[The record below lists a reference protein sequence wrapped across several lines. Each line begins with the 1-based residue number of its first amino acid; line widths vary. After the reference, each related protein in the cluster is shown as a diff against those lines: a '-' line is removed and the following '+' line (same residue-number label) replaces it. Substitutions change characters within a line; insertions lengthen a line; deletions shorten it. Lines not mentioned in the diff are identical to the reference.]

1 MNWAE
6 SIDMYCERTDAG
18 LWSEP
23 VNALTNLAF
32 IAVAIVLWRS
42 AGRQPARDIRLL
54 LGLIAA
60 VGVGSLVFHTVA
72 TRWAAV
78 LDIGFIGIFVLAY
91 FQRFQVRI
99 LGTTEGAAWRGL
111 GGFVLFAG
119 LFGLAVR
126 ALPTLPLNGSEI
138 YLPPF
143 ALLLFCAW
151 RALPLAPATTPWL
164 LRASGLFIVSLLC
177 RAIDQAVC
185 AAWPLGTHLG
195 WHLVNAGMLY
205 CCMRGMLTRS
215 AAAATRHAQRAQSH

>member
-99 LGTTEGAAWRGL
+99 LGTTEGAAWRDP
-111 GGFVLFAG
+111 
-119 LFGLAVR
+119 FGLA
-126 ALPTLPLNGSEI
+126 
-138 YLPPF
+138 
-143 ALLLFCAW
+143 
-151 RALPLAPATTPWL
+151 
-164 LRASGLFIVSLLC
+164 SGQC
-177 RAIDQAVC
+177 
-185 AAWPLGTHLG
+185 
-195 WHLVNAGMLY
+195 
-205 CCMRGMLTRS
+205 
-215 AAAATRHAQRAQSH
+215 RHAVLLHARHAHPFSGGSDASCPARSVPLVQGRRWPARAPGRADSDR

>member
-32 IAVAIVLWRS
+32 IAVAIMLWRS

-60 VGVGSLVFHTVA
+60 VGLGSLVFHTVA

-99 LGTTEGAAWRGL
+99 LGKTQGAAWRGL
-111 GGFVLFAG
+111 GGFVLLAG
-119 LFGLAVR
+119 LFGLATR
-126 ALPTLPLNGSEI
+126 ALPALPLNGSEI

-143 ALLLFCAW
+143 VLLLFCAW
-151 RALPLAPATTPWL
+151 RARPLATATTPWL
-164 LRASGLFIVSLLC
+164 LRAGGLLLVSITC

-185 AAWPLGTHLG
+185 AAWPLGTHFG

-205 CCMRGMLTRS
+205 CCMRGLLTGS
-215 AAAATRHAQRAQSH
+215 APTASPHAKGAQT

>member
-78 LDIGFIGIFVLAY
+78 LDICFIGIFVLAY

>member
-42 AGRQPARDIRLL
+42 AGRQPARDIRVL

-60 VGVGSLVFHTVA
+60 VGLGSLVFHTVA

-91 FQRFQVRI
+91 FQRFQVLI
-99 LGTTEGAAWRGL
+99 LGKTEAAAWRGL
-111 GGFVLFAG
+111 GGFVLLAAV
-119 LFGLAVR
+119 FGAVTR
-126 ALPTLPLNGSEI
+126 ALPPLPLNGSEI

-151 RALPLAPATTPWL
+151 RARPGAPTSALWL
-164 LRASGLFIVSLLC
+164 LRASGLFIASLFC
-177 RAIDQAVC
+177 RAIDQAIC
-185 AAWPLGTHLG
+185 EAWPLGSHMG

-205 CCMRGMLTRS
+205 CCMRGLPGSS
-215 AAAATRHAQRAQSH
+215 APAPGPHPQGPQT